1 MYTITYDLISFR
13 PTAQAKMNDQF
24 AIQSYN
30 CKELNGQSQEAIFYK
45 RLITII
51 LSNLA
56 IQVSLRYKI
65 IPENFCNKTSY
76 LFRTSKLQLYINL
89 YSKYNT
95 VLHYVYRELMTK

>member
-13 PTAQAKMNDQF
+13 LTAQAKTNDQF

-30 CKELNGQSQEAIFYK
+30 CKELNGQSTQEAIFYK
-45 RLITII
+45 RLITIL

-76 LFRTSKLQLYINL
+76 LFRTLKLQLYINL

-95 VLHYVYRELMTK
+95 VLH